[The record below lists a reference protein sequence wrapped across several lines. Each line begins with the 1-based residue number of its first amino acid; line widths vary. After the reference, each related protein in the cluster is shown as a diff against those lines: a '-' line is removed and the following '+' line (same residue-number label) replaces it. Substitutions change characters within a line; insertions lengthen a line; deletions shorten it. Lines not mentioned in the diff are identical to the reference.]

1 MTSTSEIFQESSASK
16 NSAFTLLELL
26 VAMTV
31 LSLLVLMLM
40 GIVDSATKLW
50 RENENRVE
58 SYREARAAM
67 NLIASDLRSLHAST
81 NSNYFRLEADSGTN
95 DGSLAFL
102 ASLPNAAQDS
112 TNRSDLCS
120 VGYFLAEGPVSDFA
134 QQGATPET
142 SYNLYRYFIE
152 SNETF
157 DRLESSPADPGF
169 WPDEFAVDS
178 DPRPEILAR
187 NIRAFRIKAFRIEG
201 NTWVV
206 WTHSDEHPIPDLLEL
221 EMEAVNSQIRARLS
235 GDLKADVLD
244 PPNPEVRVLS
254 TRIPL
259 RQPFQP

>member
-1 MTSTSEIFQESSASK
+1 MKSPTGSNRENPAPG
-16 NSAFTLLELL
+16 NPAFTLLELL

-67 NLIASDLRSLHAST
+67 NLIASDLRALHAST
-81 NSNYFRLEADSGTN
+81 NSNYFRLETASGAN
-95 DGSLAFL
+95 DGTLAFL
-102 ASLPNAAQDS
+102 ASLPLSAQDS

-142 SYNLYRYFIE
+142 SYNLYRYFME

-157 DRLESSPADPGF
+157 NRLASSPANPGF

-187 NIRAFRIKAFRIEG
+187 NIRAFRIKAFRNEA
-201 NTWVV
+201 NTWVD
-206 WTHSDEHPIPDLLEL
+206 WTYSEAHPVPDLIEL

-235 GDLKADVLD
+235 GDLKSDVLD

-254 TRIPL
+254 TRISL
-259 RQPFQP
+259 SQP